1 MPLDLKNIVLQ
12 FSGPPDDVL
21 GDYVRTVANGGL
33 GRYRRIIQYG
43 NKQGQPLYAHVIDL
57 VFTFARLAEML
68 ELDETVQRVMMLA
81 LSAHDINK
89 VVADERIQLRFA
101 DMASQETI
109 AAELLLLGA
118 DDFFPAWRSYLADI
132 VALIRAHSDH
142 FHHSGELL
150 LARSIQAQK
159 YALGEQLQRL
169 AHLIKGLDALD
180 LSHSLEERQHKAT
193 FLSHL
198 NAYSAVQYEFVYH
211 VVGEQR
217 GILTNAIHNRSA
229 EYLSRNLGLLPLL
242 YYPEGVAYLAQRG
255 QSYTV
260 DESCFDGIARSVA
273 GFLESQTRGRFESF
287 IKAGNQ
293 GIKIDQKCL
302 ELGIP
307 FEQLWQRVDTII
319 QGKSYSSLSS
329 MEQSARR
336 RSEEKLGSDHSPA
349 AERARGLLAKPLF
362 FPVNAASCGLAN

>member
-159 YALGEQLQRL
+159 YALGEQCAATGPLDQGAGCAGLITQSRRAAAQGDFPEPPQRLQRSPVRICL
-169 AHLIKGLDALD
+169 PCCGRTARH
-180 LSHSLEERQHKAT
+180 T
-193 FLSHL
+193 
-198 NAYSAVQYEFVYH
+198 Y
-211 VVGEQR
+211 QR
-217 GILTNAIHNRSA
+217 H
-229 EYLSRNLGLLPLL
+229 P
-242 YYPEGVAYLAQRG
+242 
-255 QSYTV
+255 
-260 DESCFDGIARSVA
+260 
-273 GFLESQTRGRFESF
+273 
-287 IKAGNQ
+287 
-293 GIKIDQKCL
+293 
-302 ELGIP
+302 
-307 FEQLWQRVDTII
+307 
-319 QGKSYSSLSS
+319 
-329 MEQSARR
+329 
-336 RSEEKLGSDHSPA
+336 
-349 AERARGLLAKPLF
+349 
-362 FPVNAASCGLAN
+362 